1 MIQQLVLSG
10 PELDL
15 ILELLED
22 AQKHLL
28 IEIRHTDTRSFRAG
42 LKERLTMIETLIHQS
57 EALAHAEQMAR
68 EARPSNQWPST

>member
-28 IEIRHTDTRSFRAG
+28 IEIRHTDTSSFRAG
-42 LKERLTMIETLIHQS
+42 LKERLAMVELLIQQA
-57 EALAHAEQMAR
+57 EALAHAAQIAR